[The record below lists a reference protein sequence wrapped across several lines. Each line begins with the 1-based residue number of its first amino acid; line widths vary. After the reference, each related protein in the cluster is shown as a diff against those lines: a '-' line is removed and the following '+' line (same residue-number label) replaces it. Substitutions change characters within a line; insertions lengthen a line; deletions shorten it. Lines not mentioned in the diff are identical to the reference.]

1 MVEKLRK
8 FFRVRTSLKEL
19 EMASSM
25 SSSQVNSVL
34 TQIGEIGVYQRH
46 FWRSLANIIDEKA

>member
-34 TQIGEIGVYQRH
+34 TQIGESGVYQRH